1 MLGERQKALDEL
13 RDLMKEEAESH
24 RLNAQVWIRT
34 QLGDIDEAFEAL
46 MRQAELHSWWGLIR
60 FDPLFERLQ
69 KYPRFPEF
77 CKKVG
82 LPT

>member
-1 MLGERQKALDEL
+1 
-13 RDLMKEEAESH
+13 MKEEAESH
-24 RLNAQVWIRT
+24 RLHAQVWIGT
-34 QLGDIDEAFEAL
+34 ALGDIDEAFEAL
-46 MRQAELHSWWGLIR
+46 MREAELHCWWGLIR

-82 LPT
+82 LPNLALPATAKTYVQVR